1 MGPYSNLFSMD
12 KTEKIKVLLVEDVE
26 TLAMIVKETLDD
38 EGFDVSLAFD
48 GVEGLRAFSE
58 SRPDVLVV
66 DIMMPN
72 MDGFEMVDR
81 IRRVDKMTPVLF
93 LTSRSAVEDVVKGFD
108 TGGDDYLRKPFSM
121 LELIARVK
129 ALAHRAGMRVAP
141 RSADVIRIGAFCLDT
156 TTQILTGPGGTP
168 EELSN
173 RETEI
178 LRMLVGNINSV
189 VESKE
194 ILLRL
199 WGDDTPCNLRSLWAF
214 ITRLRQRLAADPGV
228 RIINARGHGYKLV
241 VR

>member
-38 EGFDVSLAFD
+38 E
-48 GVEGLRAFSE
+48 
-58 SRPDVLVV
+58 
-66 DIMMPN
+66 
-72 MDGFEMVDR
+72 
-81 IRRVDKMTPVLF
+81 
-93 LTSRSAVEDVVKGFD
+93 GFD

-156 TTQILTGPGGTP
+156 TTQILTGPGGTS

-178 LRMLVGNINSV
+178 LKMLVGNINSV

-199 WGDDTPCNLRSLWAF
+199 WGDDTPCNLRSLWVF
-214 ITRLRQRLAADPGV
+214 ITRLRPRLAADPGV